1 MPVRKRGADAGWI
14 GHVALAVAIS
24 RLGERIMR
32 LRRNGY
38 LVDPRL
44 PFGQNYP
51 QVRILVPWRRT
62 FVPSCRP
69 CRREWR
75 SWSAAI

>member
-14 GHVALAVAIS
+14 GHAALAVAIS
-24 RLGERIMR
+24 RLGERIMW

-38 LVDPRL
+38 LVDLWL

-51 QVRILVPWRRT
+51 RMWISVP
-62 FVPSCRP
+62 
-69 CRREWR
+69 
-75 SWSAAI
+75 